1 MPPKPR
7 FTERE
12 IVDVALELVS
22 EKGITALTARELGQ
36 YLGSSTRPIF
46 TVFENMEEVQNR
58 VKAAAWERFESY
70 TAKAMNYTPA
80 FKQVG
85 MQMVL
90 FAVEEPK
97 LYQLLFMQENSEVS
111 GFRDLLPRLGNTA
124 ETCLDMIRSD
134 YGLTE
139 AEAKLLFENVWVYT
153 YGIGALCATRACS
166 FSEEELVRMLG
177 TDFMAM
183 IAFIKSGKVNEP
195 TPCPERT
202 TL

>member
-1 MPPKPR
+1 MPPRPR
-7 FTERE
+7 FTEKE
-12 IVDVALELVS
+12 IVDVALGLVS

-46 TVFENMEEVQNR
+46 TVFENMEEVQKR
-58 VKAAAWERFESY
+58 VKAAAWEKFESY

-97 LYQLLFMQENSEVS
+97 LYQLLFMQENSEVR
-111 GFRDLLPRLGNTA
+111 GFRDLLPRLGSTA
-124 ETCLDMIRSD
+124 ETCLAMITDD

-139 AEAKLLFENVWVYT
+139 EEANLLFENVWVYT

-183 IAFIKSGKVNEP
+183 IAFIKSGKMNEP

-202 TL
+202 IV

>member
-7 FTERE
+7 FTEKE
-12 IVDVALELVS
+12 IVDVALGLVS

-58 VKAAAWERFESY
+58 VKAATWKKFESY

-97 LYQLLFMQENSEVS
+97 LYQLLFMQENSEVR
-111 GFRDLLPRLGNTA
+111 GFRDLLPRLGSTA
-124 ETCLDMIRSD
+124 EACLDMIRSD
-134 YGLTE
+134 YGLIE
-139 AEAKLLFENVWVYT
+139 AEANLLFENVWVYT
-153 YGIGALCATRACS
+153 YGIGALCATRSCS

-183 IAFIKSGKVNEP
+183 ITFIKSGKMNEP

-202 TL
+202 IL

>member
-1 MPPKPR
+1 MPPRPR
-7 FTERE
+7 FTEKE
-12 IVDVALELVS
+12 IVDVALGLVS
-22 EKGITALTARELGQ
+22 EQGIAALTARELGQ

-46 TVFENMEEVQNR
+46 TVFENMEEVQKC
-58 VKAAAWERFESY
+58 VKAAAWEKFESY
-70 TAKAMNYTPA
+70 TAKAMHYTPA

-97 LYQLLFMQENSEVS
+97 LYQLLFMQENSEVR
-111 GFRDLLPRLGNTA
+111 GFRDLLPRLGSAA
-124 ETCLDMIRSD
+124 ETCLAMIRSD

-139 AEAKLLFENVWVYT
+139 AEANVLFENVWVYT

-177 TDFMAM
+177 TEFMAM
-183 IAFIKSGKVNEP
+183 ITFIKSGKMNEL

-202 TL
+202 IV

>member
-1 MPPKPR
+1 MPPRPR
-7 FTERE
+7 FTEKE
-12 IVDVALELVS
+12 IVDVALGLVS
-22 EKGITALTARELGQ
+22 EQGIAALTARELGQ

-46 TVFENMEEVQNR
+46 TVFENMEEVQKC
-58 VKAAAWERFESY
+58 VKAAAWEKFESY
-70 TAKAMNYTPA
+70 TAKAMHYTPA

-97 LYQLLFMQENSEVS
+97 LYQLLFMQENSEVR
-111 GFRDLLPRLGNTA
+111 GFRDLLPRLGSAA
-124 ETCLDMIRSD
+124 ETCLAMIRSD

-139 AEAKLLFENVWVYT
+139 AEANVLFENVWVYT

-177 TDFMAM
+177 TEFMAM
-183 IAFIKSGKVNEP
+183 ITFIKSGKMNES

-202 TL
+202 IV

>member
-7 FTERE
+7 FTEKE
-12 IVDVALELVS
+12 IVDVALGLVS

-58 VKAAAWERFESY
+58 VKAAAWEKFESY

-97 LYQLLFMQENSEVS
+97 LYQLLFMQENSEVR
-111 GFRDLLPRLGNTA
+111 GFRDLLPRLGSTA
-124 ETCLDMIRSD
+124 EACLDMIRSD
-134 YGLTE
+134 YGLAE
-139 AEAKLLFENVWVYT
+139 AEANLLFENVWVYT

-166 FSEEELVRMLG
+166 FSEGELVRMLG

-183 IAFIKSGKVNEP
+183 IAFIKSGEMNEL

-202 TL
+202 IV

>member
-7 FTERE
+7 FTEKE

-58 VKAAAWERFESY
+58 VKAAAREKFESY
-70 TAKAMNYTPA
+70 TAKAINYAPA

-97 LYQLLFMQENSEVS
+97 LYQLLFMQENSEVRS
-111 GFRDLLPRLGNTA
+111 FRELFPRLGSTA
-124 ETCLDMIRSD
+124 EACIGMIRKD

-139 AEAKLLFENVWVYT
+139 AEANLLFENVWIYT
-153 YGIGALCATRACS
+153 YGIGALCATRACC
-166 FSEEELVRMLG
+166 FSEEELARMLS
-177 TDFMAM
+177 TDFLAL
-183 IAFIKSGKVNEP
+183 ITLIKSGKAETVGS
-195 TPCPERT
+195 ERA

>member
-7 FTERE
+7 FTEKE

-22 EKGITALTARELGQ
+22 EKGIAALTARELGQ

-46 TVFENMEEVQNR
+46 TVFDNMEEVQNC

-70 TAKAMNYTPA
+70 TAKAMSYTPA

-97 LYQLLFMQENSEVS
+97 LYQLLFMQENSEVR
-111 GFRDLLPRLGNTA
+111 GFRELVPRLGSTA
-124 ETCLDMIRSD
+124 EACIGMIRKD

-139 AEAKLLFENVWVYT
+139 AEADLLFENVWVYT

-166 FSEEELVRMLG
+166 FSEEELARMLS
-177 TDFMAM
+177 TDFLAM
-183 IAFIKSGKVNEP
+183 ITLIKSGKAETVVS
-195 TPCPERT
+195 ERT
-202 TL
+202 KL

>member
-1 MPPKPR
+1 MPPRPR
-7 FTERE
+7 FTEKE
-12 IVDVALELVS
+12 IVDVALGLVS
-22 EKGITALTARELGQ
+22 EQGIAALTARELGQ

-46 TVFENMEEVQNR
+46 TVFENMEEVQKC
-58 VKAAAWERFESY
+58 VKAAAWEKFESY
-70 TAKAMNYTPA
+70 TAKAMHYTPA

-97 LYQLLFMQENSEVS
+97 LYQLLFMQENSEVR
-111 GFRDLLPRLGNTA
+111 GFRDLLPRLGSTA
-124 ETCLDMIRSD
+124 ETCLAMIRSD

-139 AEAKLLFENVWVYT
+139 AEANVLFENVWVYT

-177 TDFMAM
+177 TEFMAM
-183 IAFIKSGKVNEP
+183 ITFIKSGKMNEP
-195 TPCPERT
+195 TPCLERT
-202 TL
+202 IV